1 MNTGRGRASDRKHE
15 TPADESPSGFP
26 RAMFGPMNR
35 VVLSLS
41 ILASLIGSAA
51 AQPTTSPSQ
60 TEPAK
65 PAQAK
70 PATPAPAPAPAPAP
84 VAAKA
89 GPATLPAV
97 GQAFA
102 LSGTGTFPKLDW
114 LYDVPSANDATG
126 KVIVHWFCAP
136 KIQGCADDLARLVT
150 LKENGRVYIVAYIN
164 GGKPDAKKLD
174 PIRESEGVG
183 RGTVAYGRNMPKL
196 MKDLKLT
203 GPVSIVVDVDS
214 RIQLITTSGLPAD
227 LDLRD
232 AKVNELVK
240 SIREYVATTD
250 GPKQV
255 LKPGQGFTLSYT
267 VKLAGWLKYSDKTP
281 RGLKLTAPA
290 DIKCDSMELKPEQLK
305 IEGQVLTASV
315 SCSGGKAGSYEVGG
329 ELRFGYDAPG
339 GGTGIGAEATRWKF
353 EIKP

>member
-1 MNTGRGRASDRKHE
+1 
-15 TPADESPSGFP
+15 
-26 RAMFGPMNR
+26 MFGPMNR

-60 TEPAK
+60 TEPSKPGAQPQK
-65 PAQAK
+65 PA
-70 PATPAPAPAPAPAP
+70 APAP
-84 VAAKA
+84 VAPAPAAAPAAKP

-136 KIQGCADDLARLVT
+136 KIQACVDDLARLVT

-183 RGTVAYGRNMPKL
+183 RGTVAYGRNMARL

-214 RIQLITTSGLPAD
+214 RIQLITTGGLPAD
-227 LDLRD
+227 LDARD
-232 AKVNELVK
+232 AKVNELVHAIK
-240 SIREYVATTD
+240 EYVATTD
-250 GPKQV
+250 GPKV
-255 LKPGQGFTLSYT
+255 VKPGQSFTLSYA

-290 DIKCDSMELKPEQLK
+290 DIKCDSLDLKPEQLK
-305 IEGQVLTASV
+305 IEGQMLTASV
-315 SCSGGKAGSYEVGG
+315 TCSGKPGIYEVGG

-339 GGTGIGAEATRWKF
+339 GGTGIGAESTRWKF